1 MSPRTERSAANAAGA
16 PRAIVDIGSNTV
28 RLVVFG
34 GPARAPTVLFNEKVT
49 AKLGR
54 ALAETGLLPDK
65 AMASALA
72 ALGRYSALLRLKGVT
87 WIDTV
92 ATAAVRDA
100 ANGREFLARVA
111 ALGLEPR
118 LLSGEEEALAAAHG
132 VIGAFPGARGVV
144 ADLGGGSLELTD
156 IAAGEA
162 EHGISLPLGT
172 LHLAALR
179 SAGPAQFARKVNRAL
194 GAARLANTPGQP
206 LFLVGGSS
214 RSLAR
219 HAMQRLDW
227 PIDDSHAF
235 SLSGPI
241 ALGLFR
247 SVAQARFGAKTA
259 TRTTAG
265 ISASRLAAMPDAAA
279 LLAAVIR
286 KLQPSEVVFS
296 GWGLREGLL
305 YRSFTPELRAQDPL
319 VAGVAAWV
327 EAQGVGAPAA
337 AMVAGWTAGV
347 VPAGG
352 TANESLRLA
361 ATMLALAT
369 WRVEPNLRAERALD
383 WALRKRWLGV
393 DAAGRA
399 MLAMA
404 ALAGTGRTA
413 PPPSLRRL
421 ASETALRE
429 AAGWGLATRL
439 CRKLTD
445 GAPEALS
452 ASSLRCEKGRL
463 VLTVGE
469 PWRALLTDTVVKEL
483 NALATWLGLEP
494 VVVRAGPQV

>member
-1 MSPRTERSAANAAGA
+1 MNGSSTET

-28 RLVVFG
+28 RLVVFD

-54 ALAETGLLPDK
+54 ALADTGLLPDK
-65 AMASALA
+65 AMAAALA
-72 ALGRYSALLRLKGVT
+72 GLARYAALLRLRGVT
-87 WIDTV
+87 RVETV

-100 ANGREFLARVA
+100 ANGPEFLAKVA

-118 LLSGEEEALAAAHG
+118 LMSGEEEALAAAYG
-132 VIGAFPGARGVV
+132 VMGAFPGARGVV

-156 IAAGEA
+156 VAAGEA
-162 EHGISLPLGT
+162 AHGISLPLGT

-179 SAGPAQFARKVNRAL
+179 SAGPAKFNRKVNSAL
-194 GAARLANTPGQP
+194 GAARLANTPGQA

-227 PIDDSHAF
+227 PIDDTHAF
-235 SLSGPI
+235 SLPAPI

-247 SVAQARFGAKTA
+247 SVAQGKLGPKTA
-259 TRTTAG
+259 APATAG

-286 KLQPSEVVFS
+286 KLRPSEVVFS

-305 YRSFTPELRAQDPL
+305 YQSFTPEQRTQDPL
-319 VAGVAAWV
+319 VAGVAAW
-327 EAQGVGAPAA
+327 AQALGVGAPDA
-337 AMVAGWTAGV
+337 AMVARWTARL

-352 TANESLRLA
+352 TGTEPLRLA
-361 ATMLALAT
+361 ATMLTLAL

-383 WALRKRWLGV
+383 WALRKRWLGI
-393 DAAGRA
+393 DAGGRA

-404 ALAGTGRTA
+404 SLAGTGRTA
-413 PPPSLRRL
+413 PPPDLRRL
-421 ASETALRE
+421 ASEAALRE

-452 ASSLRCEKGRL
+452 ASSLRCHDGRL
-463 VLTVGE
+463 ILTVGE
-469 PWRALLTDTVVKEL
+469 PWHALLTDSVNKEL
-483 NALATWLGLEP
+483 NALAAWLGLEP
-494 VVVRAGPQV
+494 VVERV